1 MSSFTAPSS
10 TEPAPNGA
18 AEGKSEFQRNLDQY
32 RQTWLFSGLALEP
45 LKLLAYL
52 STRETLKPGEA
63 LFHRGEL
70 PAALAVVL
78 AGSLHAYAAAEAPA
92 AGTRQPDVTFGPGD
106 CVGGL
111 ALLGKEAHNYT
122 VVAAEPLSYL
132 TLTRE
137 KLQRAMQQYPE
148 IGLKLC
154 EALATRVSQWDRSA
168 LDALAR
174 QEKRLGVSLL

>member
-1 MSSFTAPSS
+1 MSSYTAPNS
-10 TEPAPNGA
+10 TEAGKHA
-18 AEGKSEFQRNLDQY
+18 AEGKSEFQNNLDQY
-32 RQTWLFSGLALEP
+32 RQTWLFSGLPMEP

-70 PAALAVVL
+70 PTALAVVL
-78 AGSLHAYAAAEAPA
+78 EGSLHAHAVAEVPA
-92 AGTRQPDVTFGPGD
+92 SGARTPEVVLGPGD

-122 VVAAEPLSYL
+122 VVAAEPLAYL
-132 TLTRE
+132 TLTRD

-154 EALATRVSQWDRSA
+154 EALATRISQWDRGA
-168 LDALAR
+168 QEALAR
-174 QEKRLGVSLL
+174 QEARLGVSLL

>member
-10 TEPAPNGA
+10 TNDA
-18 AEGKSEFQRNLDQY
+18 AEGKSELQQNLDRY
-32 RQTWLFSGLALEP
+32 RQVWLFSGLALEP

-52 STRETLKPGEA
+52 STRETLKPGEP

-70 PAALAVVL
+70 PTAMAVVL
-78 AGSLHAYAAAEAPA
+78 AGTLHAYAAAEAPP
-92 AGTRQPDVTFGPGD
+92 AGAREPDASFGPGD

-111 ALLGKEAHNYT
+111 ALLGKETHNYT

-132 TLTRE
+132 TLSRE
-137 KLQRAMQQYPE
+137 KLQRAMQQYPD

-174 QEKRLGVSLL
+174 QETRLGVSLL